1 MGQERHEL
9 TCREFAELLRSREAH
24 YPISD
29 RYVSEVH
36 DSPDKSGSDEREHMV
51 IWFEANETKGSG
63 PYSRNNPNKSAR
75 TCYVNLGNAASLL
88 WIAEAMGIPG
98 DTVQHAFDAA
108 ASAGHHRT
116 ACAKIREII
125 PWDEIQGRAEKL
137 LAEAKDSRKLS
148 SIIRRTFTSQQ

>member
-1 MGQERHEL
+1 MKQEGREL

-29 RYVSEVH
+29 RYVSEIH
-36 DSPDKSGSDEREHMV
+36 DSPDKSGSNEREHMV
-51 IWFEANETKGSG
+51 IWFETNETRGNG

-75 TCYVNLGNAASLL
+75 KCYMNLGNAASLL
-88 WIAEAMGIPG
+88 WIAEAMGVPG
-98 DTVQHAFDAA
+98 DTVQRAFDAA
-108 ASAGHHRT
+108 ATASHHRT

-137 LAEAKDSRKLS
+137 LADAKGSRKLS
-148 SIIRRTFTSQQ
+148 SILRRALTSR